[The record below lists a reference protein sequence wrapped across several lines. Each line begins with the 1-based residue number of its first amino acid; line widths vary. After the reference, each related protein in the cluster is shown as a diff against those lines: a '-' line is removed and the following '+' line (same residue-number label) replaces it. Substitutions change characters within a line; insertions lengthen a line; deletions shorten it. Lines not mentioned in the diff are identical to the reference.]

1 MRMNVHHGLTDQR
14 GFTLAEVLIAAVI
27 ITLALVALASVVPIA
42 GYAVQDG
49 NQMSTATFLAEQQ
62 LEQAKNLPWVGS
74 PANDCLGASASSTA
88 APTVP
93 AGGTCINGATTI
105 NAGGAITW
113 LADESAVT
121 NFPAYARTVRI
132 TDCSTGG
139 GCVGITDSHMRLV
152 TVTVTYTP
160 LNPAPATGTTGP
172 KSIRVQMAVSQR

>member
-1 MRMNVHHGLTDQR
+1 MMKFHDRFTNQR
-14 GFTLAEVLIAAVI
+14 GFTVAEVLVAAVI
-27 ITLALVALASVVPIA
+27 ITLALVALVSVVPLA

-49 NQMSTATFLAEQQ
+49 YQMSTASFLADQQ
-62 LEQAKNLPWVGS
+62 LEQAKHLPWVGT
-74 PANDCLGASASSTA
+74 PANDCVGVSASSTA

-93 AGGTCINGATTI
+93 AGGTCTNGGTTI

-121 NFPAYARTVRI
+121 NFPAYARQVRI
-132 TDCSTGG
+132 SDCGTGG

-160 LNPAPATGTTGP
+160 LNPAPASATTAGP
-172 KSIRVQMAVSQR
+172 KSIVVQMAVSQR